1 MPYCHVAEL
10 LDAALE
16 EEGGTLI
23 ARKVGEAVQNT
34 LGAVVGAIDI
44 PLGEHQAQLSL
55 EKKDFCWYTNLVSS
69 SARPGLVKDAAR
81 PAYWVPDQ
89 DIHSCNECQR
99 EFSPRLSIHHCRA
112 CGQGVCGD
120 CSQGRRAVPS
130 RGWDH
135 TVRVCSSCNEK
146 AGEL

>member
-1 MPYCHVAEL
+1 MPHFHIAEL
-10 LDAALE
+10 LDAALEE

-44 PLGEHQAQLSL
+44 PLGEHQIQLHYQRYFSWSNQQSV
-55 EKKDFCWYTNLVSS
+55 C
-69 SARPGLVKDAAR
+69 PGLVKDAAR

-112 CGQGVCGD
+112 CGQGVCDD
-120 CSQGRRAVPS
+120 CSRGRRAVKS

-135 TVRVCSSCNEK
+135 PVRVCNGCNEK

>member
-1 MPYCHVAEL
+1 MAHFHVAEL

-44 PLGEHQAQLSL
+44 PLGEHHIQLHHRGYFSGQII
-55 EKKDFCWYTNLVSS
+55 NLV
-69 SARPGLVKDAAR
+69 APCVRPGLVKDAAR

-89 DIHSCNECQR
+89 DIHTCNECQR

-112 CGQGVCGD
+112 CGQGVCDD

-135 TVRVCSSCNEK
+135 PVRVCNSCKEK